1 MKLDKFLG
9 VEKENSSLLYRTYFA
24 FFVTGMMSN
33 VLGSLLPCIA
43 EEYGLSLTFQG
54 TVLSVNQVGNL
65 LALLLAGYLPYA
77 IGCKKS
83 TVLLS
88 SGIVL
93 GFIGMVI
100 TGNPVVLAVCF
111 VLLGLGRGT
120 MSNITNVI
128 IGETAGNNVAGL
140 NLLHGSFAIGAFIS
154 PFLVVL
160 FGTHRW
166 SVSALIIALAMSIA
180 LVLLAK
186 SNLSNTKSVKASQD
200 TAFPKAFS
208 FWLNTFILFCYLC
221 AETTFMGWLVT
232 YFTNQGIFSSSLANA
247 MSALLWLMILV
258 SRLITAVVSKSVKRE
273 SIILF
278 LGSCMTLFTVLLV
291 NTTNSVMATI
301 CVLCIGLSM
310 GGIYPTTLATMEKK
324 FTESTIATGICI
336 GVATLGAVIMPNIVG
351 YLAEN
356 VNMNFALK
364 SILIPLAIMLIL
376 QIVKLFLAMNAQ
388 KQAKN

>member
-1 MKLDKFLG
+1 MKLDRFLG
-9 VEKENSSLLYRTYFA
+9 LEKENSSLLYRTYFA
-24 FFVTGMMSN
+24 FFVSGMMSN

-77 IGCKKS
+77 IGRKKS

-93 GFIGMVI
+93 GFIGMVL
-100 TGNPVVLAVCF
+100 TGNPVFLAVCF

-128 IGETAGNNVAGL
+128 IGETAENKVAGL
-140 NLLHGSFAIGAFIS
+140 NLLHGSFAIGAFLS

-180 LVLLAK
+180 LALLAK
-186 SNLSNTKSVKASQD
+186 SNLSNTKSVKVSQE

-376 QIVKLFLAMNAQ
+376 QIVKLFLAMNTQ

>member
-1 MKLDKFLG
+1 MKLDRFLG
-9 VEKENSSLLYRTYFA
+9 LEKENSSLLYRTYFA
-24 FFVTGMMSN
+24 FFVSGMMSN
-33 VLGSLLPCIA
+33 VLGSLLPCIV

-77 IGCKKS
+77 IGRKKS

-93 GFIGMVI
+93 GFIGMVL
-100 TGNPVVLAVCF
+100 TGNPVFLAVCF

-128 IGETAGNNVAGL
+128 IGETAENKVAGL
-140 NLLHGSFAIGAFIS
+140 NLLHGSFAIGAFLS

-180 LVLLAK
+180 LALLAK
-186 SNLSNTKSVKASQD
+186 SNLSNTKSVKVSQE

-376 QIVKLFLAMNAQ
+376 QIVKLFLAMNTQ

>member
-9 VEKENSSLLYRTYFA
+9 VEKDNSALLYRAYFA
-24 FFVTGMMSN
+24 FFASGMMAN
-33 VLGSLLPCIA
+33 VLGSLLPCIV
-43 EEYGLSLTFQG
+43 EEYGLTLTFQG
-54 TVLSVNQVGNL
+54 TILSANQVGNL
-65 LALLLAGYLPYA
+65 LALWLSGYLPFA
-77 IGCKKS
+77 IGRKKS
-83 TVLLS
+83 TVLLG
-88 SGIVL
+88 SGIVI
-93 GFIGMVI
+93 GFIGSVLI
-100 TGNPVVLAVCF
+100 GNPIVLLVCF
-111 VLLGLGRGT
+111 VIIGLGRGT

-128 IGETAGNNVAGL
+128 VGETAGNKVAGL

-160 FGTHRW
+160 FGSQRW
-166 SVSALIIALAMSIA
+166 RTPALIIALAMAVA

-200 TAFPKAFS
+200 SAFPKAFS

-232 YFTNQGIFSSSLANA
+232 YFINQGIFPSAFANA

-258 SRLITAVVSKSVKRE
+258 SRLLTVVVSEKVKKER
-273 SIILF
+273 IILF
-278 LGSCMTLFTVLLV
+278 LGVCMTLFTVALV
-291 NTTNSVMATI
+291 NTTNSVIATV

-324 FTESTIATGICI
+324 FSQSTAAIGICI
-336 GVATLGAVIMPNIVG
+336 GVATLGAVIMPNVVG

-356 VNMNFALK
+356 VSMNFALR
-364 SILIPLAIMLIL
+364 SILVPLVIMLVL
-376 QIVKLFLAMNAQ
+376 QVIKLVKAEKESGHF
-388 KQAKN
+388 